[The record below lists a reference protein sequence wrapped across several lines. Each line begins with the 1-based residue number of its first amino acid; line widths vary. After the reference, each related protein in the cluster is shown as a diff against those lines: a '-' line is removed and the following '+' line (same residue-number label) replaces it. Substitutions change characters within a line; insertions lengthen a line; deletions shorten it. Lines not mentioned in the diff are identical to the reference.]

1 MSKWCASAIA
11 AFFLLS
17 APSSALSGEL
27 EEAYLAQ
34 RRGDYATA
42 MEKLRALAER
52 GDADAQL
59 SLGLMFVKGQGGPP
73 DLDIAQTWFK
83 RAAENPTASRETRDD
98 AIYNRGFIAKKLTER
113 VKARDTV
120 VEDAK
125 RLQECKAKMAVAE
138 KLGVFTGFRV
148 EGSQGI
154 LVAGRTFF
162 DLPIEAKSNAVD
174 AARCV
179 ILEGAEGYIPLVV
192 THWQTGKKIGEWSVL
207 GKFTMD

>member
-148 EGSQGI
+148 EGS
-154 LVAGRTFF
+154 
-162 DLPIEAKSNAVD
+162 
-174 AARCV
+174 
-179 ILEGAEGYIPLVV
+179 
-192 THWQTGKKIGEWSVL
+192 
-207 GKFTMD
+207 